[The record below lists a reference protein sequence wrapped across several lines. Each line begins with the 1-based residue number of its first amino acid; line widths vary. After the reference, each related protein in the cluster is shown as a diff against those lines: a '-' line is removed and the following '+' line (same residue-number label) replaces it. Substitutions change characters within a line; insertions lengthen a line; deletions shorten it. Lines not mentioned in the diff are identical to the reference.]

1 MSLRVSGG
9 FLKGRT
15 LASPPGK
22 HYRPLSGKLKK
33 SLFDYLGETIRGA
46 AVLDLFAG
54 VGAFGVE
61 ALSRGAARVTFVE
74 RDVDLFDGLEANLRS
89 LGTYDAARLYC
100 EDVFTYFEMT
110 RPSRP
115 YDVIFLDP
123 PYGRGLAFRAVE
135 KLATWPGFGGGT
147 LGIAKV
153 FKKERF
159 AGPAGLELA
168 DERRVGD
175 DAIYFFKKRA

>member
-1 MSLRVSGG
+1 LSLRVSGG
-9 FLKGRT
+9 FLQGRT

-22 HYRPLSGKLKK
+22 HCRPLSGKLKK
-33 SLFDYLGETIRGA
+33 SLFDYLGETVRGA

-54 VGAFGVE
+54 VGVFGVE
-61 ALSRGAARVTFVE
+61 ALSRGASRVTFVE
-74 RDVDLFDGLEANLRS
+74 RDAGLFEGLEANLRS
-89 LGTYDAARLYC
+89 LGISDAARLYC

-115 YDVIFLDP
+115 YDLIFLDP
-123 PYGRGLAFRAVE
+123 PYGRGLAFRAIE
-135 KLATWPGFGGGT
+135 RLATWPGLGEDT

-159 AGPAGLELA
+159 AGPSALALA

-175 DAIYFFKKRA
+175 DVLYFFEKRT